1 MIDEKNMA
9 LVVVLYIIGMM
20 IKNANTI
27 NDKYIPL
34 ILGAVGIVL
43 SIPFNFSDGIINAII
58 KGILCAGMSVYG
70 NQIYKQLEKK

>member
-1 MIDEKNMA
+1 MLDEKDLT
-9 LVVVLYIIGMM
+9 LVVVLYIVGMM
-20 IKNANTI
+20 IKNTKKI

-34 ILGAVGIVL
+34 ILGTVGIVL
-43 SIPFNFSDGIINAII
+43 SIPFNFGDGIINAVI

>member
-1 MIDEKNMA
+1 MIDEKNMV
-9 LVVVLYIIGMM
+9 LVVVLYVIGMM
-20 IKNANTI
+20 IKNTKKI

-34 ILGAVGIVL
+34 ILGIVGIAL
-43 SIPFNFSDGIINAII
+43 SIPFNFGDGIINAII

>member
-1 MIDEKNMA
+1 MLDEKNLT
-9 LVVVLYIIGMM
+9 LVVVLYIVGMM
-20 IKNANTI
+20 IKNANAI
-27 NDKYIPL
+27 KDKYIPL